1 MAAIPSFLMSSFLY
15 RSALIAGEV
24 AAARAITRRADYR
37 RGVAAWGCNEAWLHH
52 QNNSGHPIVA
62 KFHENR
68 SQPFIS
74 KRRDFLVARSGVD
87 IAKTISVGDK
97 FLGGPS
103 VILIDPL

>member
-62 KFHENR
+62 KYHE
-68 SQPFIS
+68 
-74 KRRDFLVARSGVD
+74 K
-87 IAKTISVGDK
+87 
-97 FLGGPS
+97 
-103 VILIDPL
+103 